1 MTGRLDR
8 LHQIAALKR
17 DHDLARLRE
26 VAQAHARAEAKAA
39 DLARSLAEQARIA
52 SETGDLA
59 AEQALE
65 LHIRYCDRAR
75 ADLDR
80 HIESLKG
87 QREQLRAEAALSF
100 GRTIALERLAA
111 RVHEERRRS
120 ANARAGN

>member
-8 LHQIAALKR
+8 LHQIATLKR

-26 VAQAHARAEAKAA
+26 VAQAQVRAEAKAQ
-39 DLARSLAEQARIA
+39 DLASSLAEQARIA

-59 AEQALE
+59 ADQAFD
-65 LHIRYCDRAR
+65 LHARYCDRAR
-75 ADLDR
+75 ADLDQ
-80 HIESLKG
+80 HIESLKS
-87 QREQLRAEAALSF
+87 QREQLRANAALSF

-111 RVHEERRRS
+111 RVRDDLRRA